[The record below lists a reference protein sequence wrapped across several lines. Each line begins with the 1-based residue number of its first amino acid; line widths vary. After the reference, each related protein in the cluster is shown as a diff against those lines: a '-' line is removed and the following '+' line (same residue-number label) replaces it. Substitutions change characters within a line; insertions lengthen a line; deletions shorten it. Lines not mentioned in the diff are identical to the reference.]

1 MQVANTPI
9 PRQSLASAVADKLR
23 DKIILGEL
31 QEGEQ
36 LRQDE
41 IAAEFQVSRIP
52 VREAFRELLA
62 EGLLNIN
69 PNRGAVVSALTPAE
83 IEELFQIRSVLE
95 REMLRASIPH
105 LSAADLAEAAAIQER
120 FRAELLH
127 SEGVSAWGRLNT
139 QFHAALYAGA
149 ALPQFK
155 AILRTINN
163 NGERYTRLQLFLTQ
177 GRERAV
183 DEHQRLLEFC
193 RRKDTEAA
201 CALLGEHV
209 RHAGRSLREL
219 LEARRMAHPLEKI
232 SAK

>member
-1 MQVANTPI
+1 VQVANAPI

-36 LRQDE
+36 LRQDM

-62 EGLLNIN
+62 EGLIDII
-69 PNRGAVVSALTPAE
+69 PNRGAVVSVLAPGE
-83 IEELFQIRSVLE
+83 IEELFQIRAVLE
-95 REMLRASIPH
+95 CEMLRASIPH
-105 LSAADLAEAAAIQER
+105 LSEADLAAAAAIQQR
-120 FRAELLH
+120 FRHELVS
-127 SEGVSAWGRLNT
+127 SEGVSAWGRLNS

-155 AILRTINN
+155 AILRTVNN

-177 GRERAV
+177 GRERAIE
-183 DEHQRLLEFC
+183 EHERLLELS
-193 RRKDTEAA
+193 RQGETETA
-201 CALLGEHV
+201 CALLDQHV

-219 LEARRMAHPLEKI
+219 LEARR
-232 SAK
+232 SAR